1 MALVFTPLE
10 MWLQSRSGGGS
21 PLIRPPNRSNSPRGA
36 CRGWVGPLLSPERPR
51 GHPVLGPENAAT
63 ARGPSF
69 LEGVLSS
76 QGGCSC
82 AWHGLRRPSARRFGL
97 PRRFRDVPSFFAH
110 LLGDPCSSRQKLPER
125 RAPPRSV
132 PRPRPRRLP
141 PRCLIDSARRRRA
154 AGAALAAEKR
164 EEAAHLLVVPASSRP
179 DVLRLFRRWGLV
191 AGGFGRCFPGRSGPV
206 SGSTQKKR
214 RCAAGVRLFSSLG
227 PGPMRA

>member
-1 MALVFTPLE
+1 MGKRARAEGARSISYLLRFCSVSGQPARPVVFSALFASPRVAPRTAVPETALWRRDSLS
-10 MWLQSRSGGGS
+10 WLQSRSGGGS

-63 ARGPSF
+63 VRGPSF

-76 QGGCSC
+76 QGGCSY
-82 AWHGLRRPSARRFGL
+82 AWHGLRRLSARRFGL

-141 PRCLIDSARRRRA
+141 WR
-154 AGAALAAEKR
+154 
-164 EEAAHLLVVPASSRP
+164 
-179 DVLRLFRRWGLV
+179 
-191 AGGFGRCFPGRSGPV
+191 
-206 SGSTQKKR
+206 
-214 RCAAGVRLFSSLG
+214 
-227 PGPMRA
+227 